1 MVGIMR
7 YFELFAIPVDY
18 NVDLAKVTKNYL
30 ELQRAVHPDRHANA
44 SSRDKLLAVQNT
56 AEINDALQILKHP
69 VKRAEYMLSE
79 LGVDIR
85 AEQQTLQ
92 DPLFLMQQME
102 LREELEELT
111 TSADPDAAI
120 AQFEQQI
127 KQLDSQYSAQLAEQL
142 ASNDQQQWQ
151 LAADN
156 IRKLK
161 FVYKLRDELE
171 RIEDSLFDD

>member
-1 MVGIMR
+1 MR

-18 NVDLAKVTKNYL
+18 NIDLATINKHYL
-30 ELQRAVHPDRHANA
+30 ELQRAVHPDRHA
-44 SSRDKLLAVQNT
+44 SSSGRDKLLAVQNA
-56 AEINDALQILKHP
+56 AEINDALQTLKHP

-102 LREELEELT
+102 LREELEELENA
-111 TSADPDAAI
+111 ADPDAAI
-120 AQFEQQI
+120 AQFEAQI
-127 KQLDSQYSAQLAEQL
+127 KQLDKQYSSELAAQL
-142 ASNDQQQWQ
+142 ASNDEQQWQ
-151 LAADN
+151 AAADN

>member
-1 MVGIMR
+1 MR

-18 NVDLAKVTKNYL
+18 NIDLVKVNKHYL

-56 AEINDALQILKHP
+56 AEINDALQTLKHP
-69 VKRAEYMLSE
+69 VKRAEYMLNE
-79 LGVDIR
+79 LGIDIR

-111 TSADPDAAI
+111 NAADPDAAI
-120 AQFEQQI
+120 SHFETQI
-127 KQLDSQYSAQLAEQL
+127 KQLDQQYSRELATQL
-142 ASNDQQQWQ
+142 ASSDEQQWQ
-151 LAADN
+151 QAADSV
-156 IRKLK
+156 RKLK

>member
-1 MVGIMR
+1 MR

-18 NVDLAKVTKNYL
+18 NVDLVKVSKNYL
-30 ELQRAVHPDRHANA
+30 DLQRAVHPDRHANA
-44 SSRDKLLAVQNT
+44 SSRDKLLAVQNA

-102 LREELEELT
+102 LREELEEL
-111 TSADPDAAI
+111 SASHDPDTAI
-120 AQFEQQI
+120 AHFEQQI

-142 ASNDQQQWQ
+142 ASNDEQQWQ

>member
-1 MVGIMR
+1 MR
-7 YFELFAIPVDY
+7 YFELFAVPVDY
-18 NVDLAKVTKNYL
+18 NVDLVTVNKHYL

-56 AEINDALQILKHP
+56 AEINDALQTLKHP

-92 DPLFLMQQME
+92 DPMFLMQQME
-102 LREELEELT
+102 LREELEELET
-111 TSADPDAAI
+111 ASDPDTAI
-120 AQFEQQI
+120 ASFEAQI
-127 KQLDSQYSAQLAEQL
+127 KQLDKQYSHELATQL
-142 ASNDQQQWQ
+142 ASTDEQQWQ
-151 LAADN
+151 QAADN

>member
-1 MVGIMR
+1 MMR

-18 NVDLAKVTKNYL
+18 QIDLATVNKNYL
-30 ELQRAVHPDRHANA
+30 DLQRAVHPDRHANS
-44 SSRDKLLAVQNT
+44 SSRDKLLAVQNA
-56 AEINDALQILKHP
+56 AEINDALQTLKHP

-102 LREELEELT
+102 LREELEEL
-111 TSADPDAAI
+111 SSSSDPDAAI
-120 AQFEQQI
+120 GQFEQQI
-127 KQLDSQYSAQLAEQL
+127 KQLDGQYSAQLAVQL
-142 ASNDQQQWQ
+142 ASADEQQWQ
-151 LAADN
+151 QAADN

>member
-1 MVGIMR
+1 MR

-18 NVDLAKVTKNYL
+18 NIDLATINKHYL
-30 ELQRAVHPDRHANA
+30 ELQRAVHPDRHASS
-44 SSRDKLLAVQNT
+44 SSRDKLLAVQNA
-56 AEINDALQILKHP
+56 AEINDALQTLKHP

-102 LREELEELT
+102 LREELEELENA
-111 TSADPDAAI
+111 ADPDAAI
-120 AQFEQQI
+120 TQFEAQI
-127 KQLDSQYSAQLAEQL
+127 KQLDKQYSSELAAQL
-142 ASNDQQQWQ
+142 ASNDEQQWQ
-151 LAADN
+151 AAADN

>member
-1 MVGIMR
+1 MR

-18 NVDLAKVTKNYL
+18 NIDLATINKHYL
-30 ELQRAVHPDRHANA
+30 ELQRAVHPDRHASSN
-44 SSRDKLLAVQNT
+44 SRDKLLAVQNA
-56 AEINDALQILKHP
+56 AEINDALQTLKHP

-102 LREELEELT
+102 LREELEELENA
-111 TSADPDAAI
+111 ADPDAAI
-120 AQFEQQI
+120 AQFEAQI
-127 KQLDSQYSAQLAEQL
+127 KQLDKQYSSELAAQL
-142 ASNDQQQWQ
+142 ASNDEQQWQ
-151 LAADN
+151 AAADN

>member
-1 MVGIMR
+1 MR
-7 YFELFAIPVDY
+7 YFELFAVPVDY
-18 NVDLAKVTKNYL
+18 NIDLATINKHYL
-30 ELQRAVHPDRHANA
+30 ELQRTVHPDRHANA
-44 SSRDKLLAVQNT
+44 SARDKLMAVQSA
-56 AEINDALQILKHP
+56 AEINDALQTLKHP

-92 DPLFLMQQME
+92 DPMFLMQQME
-102 LREELEELT
+102 LREELEELS
-111 TSADPDAAI
+111 SARDPDTAI
-120 AQFEQQI
+120 ANFEKQI
-127 KQLDSQYSAQLAEQL
+127 KQLNEQYSAQLAEQL
-142 ASNDQQQWQ
+142 ASNNEQQYQ

>member
-1 MVGIMR
+1 MR

-18 NVDLAKVTKNYL
+18 NVDLVKVSKNYL
-30 ELQRAVHPDRHANA
+30 DLQRAVHPDRHANA
-44 SSRDKLLAVQNT
+44 SSRDKLLAVQNA

-102 LREELEELT
+102 LREELEELS
-111 TSADPDAAI
+111 TSHDPDTAI
-120 AQFEQQI
+120 AHFEQQI

-142 ASNDQQQWQ
+142 ASNDEQQWQ

>member
-1 MVGIMR
+1 MR
-7 YFELFAIPVDY
+7 YFELFAVPVDY
-18 NVDLAKVTKNYL
+18 NIDLATINKHYL
-30 ELQRAVHPDRHANA
+30 ELQRTVHPDRHANA
-44 SSRDKLLAVQNT
+44 SARDKLMAVQSA
-56 AEINDALQILKHP
+56 AEINDALQTLKHP

-85 AEQQTLQ
+85 VEQQTLQ
-92 DPLFLMQQME
+92 DPMFLMQQME
-102 LREELEELT
+102 LREELEELS
-111 TSADPDAAI
+111 SASDPDTAI
-120 AQFEQQI
+120 ANFEKQI
-127 KQLDSQYSAQLAEQL
+127 KQLNEQYSAQLAEQL
-142 ASNDQQQWQ
+142 ASNNEQQYQ

>member
-1 MVGIMR
+1 MR

-18 NVDLAKVTKNYL
+18 QIDLATVNKNYL
-30 ELQRAVHPDRHANA
+30 ELQRAVHPDRHANS
-44 SSRDKLLAVQNT
+44 SSRDKLLAVQNA
-56 AEINDALQILKHP
+56 AEINDALQTLKHP

-102 LREELEELT
+102 LREELEEL
-111 TSADPDAAI
+111 SSSSDPDAAI
-120 AQFEQQI
+120 TQFEQQI
-127 KQLDSQYSAQLAEQL
+127 KQLDSQYSAQLAAQL
-142 ASNDQQQWQ
+142 ASNDEQQWQ

-161 FVYKLRDELE
+161 FIYKLRDELE

>member
-1 MVGIMR
+1 MR

-18 NVDLAKVTKNYL
+18 NVDLATVNKNYL

-56 AEINDALQILKHP
+56 AEINDALQTLKHP

-120 AQFEQQI
+120 ARFEQQI

-142 ASNDQQQWQ
+142 ASNDEQQWQ

>member
-1 MVGIMR
+1 MR

-18 NVDLAKVTKNYL
+18 QIDLAIVNKNYL
-30 ELQRAVHPDRHANA
+30 DLQRAVHPDRHANS
-44 SSRDKLLAVQNT
+44 SSRDKLLAVQNA
-56 AEINDALQILKHP
+56 AEINDALQTLKHP

-102 LREELEELT
+102 LREELEEL
-111 TSADPDAAI
+111 SSSSDPDAAI

-127 KQLDSQYSAQLAEQL
+127 KQLDNQYSAQLAEQL
-142 ASNDQQQWQ
+142 ASADEQQWQ
-151 LAADN
+151 QAADN

>member
-1 MVGIMR
+1 MR
-7 YFELFAIPVDY
+7 YFELFAVPVDY
-18 NVDLAKVTKNYL
+18 NIDLATINKNYL

-44 SSRDKLLAVQNT
+44 SSRDKLMSVQSA
-56 AEINDALQILKHP
+56 AEINDALQTLKHP

-102 LREELEELT
+102 LREELEEL
-111 TSADPDAAI
+111 SSSSDPDAAI

-127 KQLDSQYSAQLAEQL
+127 KQLDNQYSAQLAEQL
-142 ASNDQQQWQ
+142 ASSNEQQYQ

>member
-1 MVGIMR
+1 MR
-7 YFELFAIPVDY
+7 YFELFAVPVDY
-18 NVDLAKVTKNYL
+18 NVDLVTVNKHYL

-56 AEINDALQILKHP
+56 AEINDALQTLKHP

-92 DPLFLMQQME
+92 DPMFLMQQME
-102 LREELEELT
+102 LREELEELE
-111 TSADPDAAI
+111 SASDPDTAI
-120 AQFEQQI
+120 ANFEAQI
-127 KQLDSQYSAQLAEQL
+127 KQLDKQYSNELAAQL
-142 ASNDQQQWQ
+142 ASNDEQQWQ
-151 LAADN
+151 AAADN
-156 IRKLK
+156 VRKLK

>member
-1 MVGIMR
+1 MR

-18 NVDLAKVTKNYL
+18 NVDLATVNKNYL

-56 AEINDALQILKHP
+56 AEINDALQTLKHP

-92 DPLFLMQQME
+92 DPQFLMQQME

-142 ASNDQQQWQ
+142 ASNDEQQWQ

>member
-1 MVGIMR
+1 MR

-18 NVDLAKVTKNYL
+18 QIDLATVNKNYL
-30 ELQRAVHPDRHANA
+30 DLQRAVHPDRHANS
-44 SSRDKLLAVQNT
+44 SSRDKLLAVQNA
-56 AEINDALQILKHP
+56 AEINDALQTLKHP

-102 LREELEELT
+102 LREELEEL
-111 TSADPDAAI
+111 SSSSGPDAAI
-120 AQFEQQI
+120 GQFEQQI
-127 KQLDSQYSAQLAEQL
+127 KQLDGQYSAQLAVQL
-142 ASNDQQQWQ
+142 ASADEQQWQ
-151 LAADN
+151 QAADN